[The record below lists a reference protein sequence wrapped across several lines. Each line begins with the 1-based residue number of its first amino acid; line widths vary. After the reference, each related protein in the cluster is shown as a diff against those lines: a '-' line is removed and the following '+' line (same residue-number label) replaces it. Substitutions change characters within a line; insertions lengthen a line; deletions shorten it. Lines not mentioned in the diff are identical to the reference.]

1 MKEKRKENKQ
11 TNKDRKG
18 QEGAEAI
25 VKGWERNDFVV
36 HLALGL

>member
-1 MKEKRKENKQ
+1 MKVIGERETQRKQTNKQ

-25 VKGWERNDFVV
+25 VKG
-36 HLALGL
+36 